1 MGGNVGGV
9 GSRDVVRA
17 ALAVEY
23 LAIPALRTT
32 YYYSLGHLHTLRT
45 YALSLTTEQG
55 LLSAK
60 SHKLFEQRQDAERA
74 ELKALRKA
82 TNPGAKARAADP
94 YSA

>member
-1 MGGNVGGV
+1 M
-9 GSRDVVRA
+9 
-17 ALAVEY
+17 
-23 LAIPALRTT
+23 RT
-32 YYYSLGHLHTLRT
+32 YSLL
-45 YALSLTTEQG
+45 LTTEQG